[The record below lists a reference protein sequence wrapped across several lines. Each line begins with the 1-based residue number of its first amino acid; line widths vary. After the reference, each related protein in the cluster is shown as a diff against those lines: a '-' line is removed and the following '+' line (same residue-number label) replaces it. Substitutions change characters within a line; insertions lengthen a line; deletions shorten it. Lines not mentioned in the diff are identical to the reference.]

1 MKKKFKDI
9 ISIKSQLHQPP
20 QPNSCSAHQEPKNIE
35 NNSIKL
41 LCKYCSFFK
50 KKDLL
55 KNKNLN
61 LSKILK
67 YIK

>member
-35 NNSIKL
+35 SNKIVAVVRLKFLLKSSVLKKNIKL
-41 LCKYCSFFK
+41 NFLYMF
-50 KKDLL
+50 L
-55 KNKNLN
+55 
-61 LSKILK
+61 
-67 YIK
+67 